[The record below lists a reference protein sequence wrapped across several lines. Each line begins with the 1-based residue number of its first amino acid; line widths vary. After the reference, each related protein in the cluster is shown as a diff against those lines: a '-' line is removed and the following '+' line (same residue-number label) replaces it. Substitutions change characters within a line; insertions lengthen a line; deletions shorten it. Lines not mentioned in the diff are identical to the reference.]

1 MQNLFFIALCNK
13 SVYAAAMA
21 HSLINSSFPGL
32 RVLVVEDVMA
42 LAIQYRTL
50 AAKLQVQVTTAGTMA
65 EALRLIPLGPWHAAL
80 VDLNLPDGTGFEV
93 MQALLRAHPA
103 CSVVVITAE
112 DSLDNAVRAS
122 QAGAFDF
129 IEKPVEAERL
139 LVTLRNALHASQLS
153 QQVASLQTD
162 APEQFEQFIGQSAE
176 MQTVYRM
183 LDTVAA
189 SNAPVCITGESGT
202 GKELAAQAI
211 HARSPR
217 KAQKLVAINCAA
229 IPKELIES
237 ELFGHAKGAFTGAV
251 ADRAGVFLEAD
262 RGTLFLDEIAEL
274 DLSVQAKLL
283 RVLQTGEVKRLGEDK
298 TRIVDVRIV
307 CATHRNLAQR
317 MRAGEFREDLFYR
330 LFVVSI
336 ELPPLRRRGND
347 IALIARHLLSR
358 YAGEEGKHFTD
369 FSPQVLAALRAYA
382 WPGNVRELI
391 NVIRAVV
398 ALHDD
403 TLVQPHMLPA
413 VLTQQPAE
421 QTQAAL
427 AEAPEPADAFA
438 WFAATPAGQPP
449 PAVRQVPVSVQM
461 PPIGGVDQPGSV
473 RPLADIEREAVDHAL
488 RAFGGN
494 VAQAARALQV
504 NPSTLYRK
512 IQVWSAQGSL
522 SEGATP

>member
-1 MQNLFFIALCNK
+1 
-13 SVYAAAMA
+13 MA
-21 HSLINSSFPGL
+21 HALITSSFPGL

-50 AAKLQVQVTTAGTMA
+50 AARLQVQVTTAGTLT
-65 EALRLIPLGPWHAAL
+65 EALRQIPLGPWHAAL
-80 VDLNLPDGTGFEV
+80 VDLNLPDGSGFEV

-153 QQVASLQTD
+153 QQVASLQTET
-162 APEQFEQFIGQSAE
+162 PEQFEQFIGQSPE

-189 SNAPVCITGESGT
+189 SNAPVCVTGESGT

-229 IPKELIES
+229 IPKELMES

-262 RGTLFLDEIAEL
+262 KGTLFLDEIAEL
-274 DLSVQAKLL
+274 ELSVQAKLL

-307 CATHRNLAQR
+307 CATHRNLAER
-317 MRAGEFREDLFYR
+317 MRAGQFREDLFYR

-336 ELPPLRRRGND
+336 ELPPLRRRGGD
-347 IALIARHLLSR
+347 IALIARHLLTR
-358 YAGEEGKHFTD
+358 YASDEGKQFTD
-369 FSPQVLAALRAYA
+369 FEPQALAALSAYA

-398 ALHDD
+398 AMHDD
-403 TLVQPHMLPA
+403 RLVQPYMLPA
-413 VLTQQPAE
+413 ALTQQMVEPG
-421 QTQAAL
+421 QAAF
-427 AEAPEPADAFA
+427 AAAPGLADAFA
-438 WFAATPAGQPP
+438 WFAATPANRLPPDLRQAPVSLPLSP
-449 PAVRQVPVSVQM
+449 PAA
-461 PPIGGVDQPGSV
+461 IFQPGRV

-494 VAQAARALQV
+494 VARAARALQV

-512 IQVWSAQGSL
+512 IQVWTAQGSL
-522 SEGATP
+522 TQGANP